1 MNTEENFKDLNLV
14 GFLQKAIDE
23 LEKATNNLNIP

>member
-1 MNTEENFKDLNLV
+1 MNTEENFKGLNLV
-14 GFLQKAIDE
+14 GFLQNAIDE